1 MSESNA
7 EGAKQFS
14 NEPKYH
20 HYIPQ
25 FYLSRWANK
34 ERKICRFSKPYDRII
49 PKMVGLKRTGGQ
61 DGLYELKSVALEHSQ
76 WVEKGPMWEID
87 TYGSQA
93 LNMLDAD
100 NPTLMLK

>member
-1 MSESNA
+1 
-7 EGAKQFS
+7 
-14 NEPKYH
+14 
-20 HYIPQ
+20 
-25 FYLSRWANK
+25 
-34 ERKICRFSKPYDRII
+34 
-49 PKMVGLKRTGGQ
+49 MVGLKRTGGQ